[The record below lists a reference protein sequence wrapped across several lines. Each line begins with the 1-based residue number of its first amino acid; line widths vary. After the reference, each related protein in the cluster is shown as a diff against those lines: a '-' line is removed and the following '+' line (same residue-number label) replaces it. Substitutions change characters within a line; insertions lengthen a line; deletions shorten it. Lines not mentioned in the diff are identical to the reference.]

1 MFSVDA
7 YFSKSKSGARFFK
20 SILNNLSYYPNY
32 SQHKFSS
39 VLCNISTPFSR
50 FLIYKFLG
58 RKISVRVDG
67 IYAYPIS
74 KKSLKILYPYL
85 SNVII
90 FIYKFKLIKTY
101 INNFSKSKILIFLFN
116 LKFNYKNFLRI
127 ALSSHVIYQ
136 SKFAKESYINYF
148 PNKKNTIINN
158 SSSWNEDDLPM
169 KKYKRNKPSQNFI
182 NLCTDF
188 HLNRPLKGLGD
199 LLLQLKEIRSKLN
212 GLEINLFIFGCIP
225 NSHIKTFSKELI
237 DFDEFINENK
247 QWISTYPKYSEY
259 EKKLSE
265 KLISCDAFISFA
277 QYDPCPNILVEA
289 LSHGLPI
296 IACNSGG
303 VPEIVG
309 DCGILLPVKNK
320 LNINAFNLNFDNG
333 VEPPPISE
341 VYKSILSIK
350 DSSKKYRL
358 NVRNS
363 ILNRLSNKKACD
375 SYFKIINN

>member
-1 MFSVDA
+1 MFCVDPN
-7 YFSKSKSGARFFK
+7 FSKSKSGARFFS
-20 SILNNLSYYPNY
+20 SIQKTLSNYPNY
-32 SQHKFSS
+32 SQNKFSS
-39 VLCNISTPFSR
+39 VLCNISTPLSR

-58 RKISVRVDG
+58 RRISVRVDG

-74 KKSLKILYPYL
+74 KKSFKIFYPYL
-85 SNVII
+85 SNVIL

-101 INNFSKSKILIFLFN
+101 FKNSTRSKILIFLFN
-116 LKFNYKNFLRI
+116 LKFNYKNFFRI
-127 ALSSHVIYQ
+127 VLSNHVIYQ
-136 SKFAKESYINYF
+136 SKFARELYINYF

-158 SSSWNEDDLPM
+158 SSSWKEDDLPM
-169 KKYKRNKPSQNFI
+169 KKYTRNKTSENFI

-188 HLNRPLKGLGD
+188 HLNRPLKGFGD
-199 LLLQLKEIRSKLN
+199 LMLQLKEIRSKSN

-225 NSHIKTFSKELI
+225 NSQIKTFAKELI
-237 DFDEFINENK
+237 DFDKFINENK
-247 QWISTYPKYSEY
+247 KWISTYPKFSEY

-265 KLISCDAFISFA
+265 KIMSCDAFISFA

-309 DCGILLPVKNK
+309 DCGILLPVENQ
-320 LNINAFNLNFDNG
+320 LDLDAFNLNFDNG
-333 VEPPPISE
+333 VEPPLISE
-341 VYKSILSIK
+341 VNKSIISIK
-350 DSSKKYRL
+350 NSSKKYRL
-358 NVRNS
+358 NVRNA